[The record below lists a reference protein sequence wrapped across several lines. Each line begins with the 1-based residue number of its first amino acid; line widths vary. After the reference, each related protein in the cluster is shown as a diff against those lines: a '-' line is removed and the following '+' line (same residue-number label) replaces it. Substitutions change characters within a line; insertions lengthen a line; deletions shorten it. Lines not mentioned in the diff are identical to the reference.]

1 MADDN
6 LDDLQYIYIHF
17 NLKDKSNDLNALD
30 HVSAIKASNL
40 ILKEIN
46 KRIFKNKL
54 EYELLVCPTEV
65 GCHKI
70 KMVVGSAFMLAL
82 LKDEVK
88 DFSKGFVKGL
98 TGVELSSYVAGEKTG
113 ELLND
118 LWFSVFTRENMDL
131 LKIDNHLGM
140 MDKIIKVKSDFYLK
154 GLKNSNLDSIEY
166 EARTI
171 KKISRNNFIKHIS
184 EDQVKGLEPEYI
196 IRKAVIVKP
205 VDVNKDLVWELED
218 VVTKEGVKGLL
229 KDDDFK
235 NKFLTGN
242 APLRNS
248 NKDDVITILTEYK
261 KEVVNGEVKN
271 KEVSIK
277 TVYSL
282 NDIVFSEIPSDLPE
296 NTKWSEPASLPMDEI
311 WEKDK

>member
-1 MADDN
+1 MTNGN
-6 LDDLQYIYIHF
+6 LEDLQYIYIHF
-17 NLKDKSNDLNALD
+17 NLKDDSNDLNALD

-40 ILKEIN
+40 ILNEIN

-70 KMVVGSAFMLAL
+70 KMLVGSAFVLGVL
-82 LKDEVK
+82 QGEIV

-98 TGVELSSYVAGEKTG
+98 TGIELSSYIAGEKIG

-118 LWFSVFTRENMDL
+118 LWFSVFTKENGDL
-131 LKIDNHLGM
+131 LRIDNNVGV
-140 MDKIIKVKSDFYLK
+140 MDKIIKLKSNFYLNE
-154 GLKNSNLDSIEY
+154 LKNSNLDSIEY
-166 EARTI
+166 ETKTN
-171 KKISRNNFIKHIS
+171 KKISRDDFVKHIS
-184 EDQVKGLEPEYI
+184 EDQIKGLDPEYI
-196 IRKAVIVKP
+196 IRKAVIIKP

-218 VVTKEGVKGLL
+218 IVTKEGIKALL

-261 KEVVNGEVKN
+261 KEVVNGEIKK
-271 KEVSIK
+271 KEINIK
-277 TVYSL
+277 KVYSL
-282 NDIVFSEIPSDLPE
+282 NDVVFSKIPSDLPE
-296 NTKWSEPASLPMDEI
+296 NTKWSEAESLPMDEI
-311 WEKDK
+311 WKLER